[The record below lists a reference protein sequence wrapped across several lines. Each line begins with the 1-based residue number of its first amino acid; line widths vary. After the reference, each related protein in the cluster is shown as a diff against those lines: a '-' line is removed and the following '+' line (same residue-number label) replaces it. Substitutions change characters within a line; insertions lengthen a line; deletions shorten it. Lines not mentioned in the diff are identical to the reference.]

1 MVDGG
6 YTEWDADLIKD
17 EQRFRASC
25 PSIRLSII
33 KKEEERSNISRTEHN
48 LITTKVAQRILDS

>member
-1 MVDGG
+1 MVDGE
-6 YTEWDADLIKD
+6 YIEWGADLIKD

-25 PSIRLSII
+25 PRMHLSII
-33 KKEEERSNISRTEHN
+33 KKSNISRTEHN